1 MNKISTIRDNL
12 NSQTLPLPPVSH
24 SVFDGSPHSVLE
36 SIVCEELNKT
46 AIKTCELDRLP
57 SSLEAELIDD
67 LLPPFTSVIN
77 DSLLTGS
84 FPSVFK
90 SAVVRPL
97 LKKPSLDTEN
107 LKNYRPVSNLPF
119 LSKITEKTVLLQL
132 SQHLES
138 NSLLYPL
145 QSAYRS
151 GHSTETALL
160 KIVNDLAALD
170 VSHISLLSVLDLSAA
185 FDTIDHSILLSRLH
199 HSFGISAPLYLGFS
213 HTSLIELRLYLSMV
227 LPPLLRP

>member
-1 MNKISTIRDNL
+1 MPT
-12 NSQTLPLPPVSH
+12 
-24 SVFDGSPHSVLE
+24 G
-36 SIVCEELNKT
+36 
-46 AIKTCELDRLP
+46 P
-57 SSLEAELIDD
+57 SSVVVMAELIDD
-67 LLPPFTSVIN
+67 VLPSFTSVNN

-97 LKKPSLDTEN
+97 LKTPTLDTKN
-107 LKNYRPVSNLPF
+107 VTNYRPVCSTLPSFPRSLKRF
-119 LSKITEKTVLLQL
+119 LLLL

-138 NSLLYPL
+138 NHLLYPL

-199 HSFGISAPLYLGFS
+199 HTFGISAPLYLGFS